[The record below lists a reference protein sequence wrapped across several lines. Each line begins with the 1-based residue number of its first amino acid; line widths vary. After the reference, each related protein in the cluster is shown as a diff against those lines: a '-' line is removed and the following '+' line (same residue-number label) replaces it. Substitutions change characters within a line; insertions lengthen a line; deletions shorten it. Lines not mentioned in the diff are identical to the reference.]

1 MIARSIF
8 RIWNSSLCFKCFSFD
23 YINAPPEKILPL
35 AFKRVFEIDTQ
46 WNLYQYKFCLL
57 MWSFEDISLEI
68 PNDILI
74 ESFLQLPI
82 EKFMLLWKNFEN
94 MVVRS
99 FCFGLNTFSPFGINR
114 QKRRTWEPLLELSP
128 PLGPNIVRVWSG
140 SLVFAVSSNFLWR
153 NYPNYSNLSA

>member
-8 RIWNSSLCFKCFSFD
+8 RIWNSSPCFKCFSFD
-23 YINAPPEKILPL
+23 YVNAPPKEILPL

-46 WNLYQYKFCLL
+46 WNLYQLKFCLL

-74 ESFLQLPI
+74 ESFLHILHIPI
-82 EKFMLLWKNFEN
+82 EKFMLLWKCFEN

-99 FCFGLNTFSPFGINR
+99 FCFGINTFSPFGINR
-114 QKRRTWEPLLELSP
+114 QKRRTWEPFFL
-128 PLGPNIVRVWSG
+128 PLWGLIP
-140 SLVFAVSSNFLWR
+140 SLKWR
-153 NYPNYSNLSA
+153 NKYEWISYHWEFVK